1 MTHVDARGKSCPLP
15 IVLTAKAVRQIAVGE
30 ELVIKADDRA
40 FLPDIEAW
48 CKKTGHSLVRSNNCE
63 GYFEAVVRRT
73 A

>member
-1 MTHVDARGKSCPLP
+1 MSDVDARGKSCPLP
-15 IVLTAKAVRQIAVGE
+15 IVLTAKAVRQIAVGQ

-48 CKKTGHSLVRSNNCE
+48 CKKTGHALVRANNCE
-63 GYFEAVVRRT
+63 GYIEAVIRRT